1 MTNTLAYKAALSSPT
16 GRMVASAL
24 PFMALAIPTQAYAQ
38 NAENTASVAAPA
50 GAIELTPDDN
60 TVTDSD
66 TILGNLVAT
75 NDDFTGAPIL
85 STGGDTLTVF
95 GNDTLNDAGFANSDV
110 IVSITDPDG
119 MTGVTIA
126 SDGTITVPAGTA
138 PGTYNVEYQICEA
151 ANPTNCRTAIAEI
164 LVGGVADLQTV
175 KVLASGDAE
184 PAVGDTVTFEITVTN
199 NGGDDATNV
208 TLTDTLPAGL
218 TATANNGNA
227 TAGTY
232 VASTGVWTIATLAD
246 GASATLTIEGVVAAG
261 QEGNTISNVTTA
273 ATSDETD
280 PTTGGDDLGE
290 SVDVINSIL
299 ADNDDFSGTPI
310 LSTGGDTASV
320 FGDDTLNGATF
331 ADGDVVASITNDGG
345 LTGVTINADGTLSVP
360 AGATP
365 GTYTVTYQICEAADT
380 DNCDTADVIV
390 SVGGIADLQTVK
402 VLASGTAEPSVGDT
416 VTFEITVT
424 NNGGDTATNVTLTDA
439 IPAGLTATA
448 NNGNVTAGT
457 YVAGTGVWTIPSLA
471 DGASAT
477 LTIEG
482 VVAAGQEGATIQ
494 NVTTAAT
501 SDETD
506 PGTTGDDLEETVT
519 VINSILA
526 NDNDFSSASVPST
539 GGDTASVFTNDTLNG
554 AGFTDTDVVP
564 SITDDG
570 GLTGVTINPDGTLTI
585 PSGATPGSYTVTYQI
600 CEAADTDNCD
610 TAEVIVNVGP
620 VVDLSITKSNGV
632 TEVTSGDTIT
642 YTLVVSNAGP
652 DAATGAVVTDTP
664 GAGLSCPATGTV
676 TITGD
681 GVPSGSFTIADLTGV
696 GITLGTLNDGEAATI
711 TYSCTVN

>member
-1 MTNTLAYKAALSSPT
+1 MTNTLGYKAALSSPT

-24 PFMALAIPTQAYAQ
+24 PFMALAIPTQAFAQ
-38 NAENTASVAAPA
+38 NAENTASVAAPP
-50 GAIELTPDDN
+50 GAIELTPADN

-66 TILGNLVAT
+66 TILANIIAN
-75 NDDFTGAPIL
+75 NDDFSGTPIL
-85 STGGDTLTVF
+85 STGGDTITVF
-95 GNDTLNDAGFANSDV
+95 SNDTMNGAGFATTDV
-110 IVSITDPDG
+110 LASITNPDG

-126 SDGTITVPAGTA
+126 NDGTITVPAGTA

-151 ANPTNCRTAIAEI
+151 ANPTNCATAVATI

-175 KVLASGDAE
+175 KVLASGNAE

-208 TLTDTLPAGL
+208 TLTDALPAGL
-218 TATANNGNA
+218 TATLNNGGV
-227 TAGTY
+227 TAGSY
-232 VASTGVWTIATLAD
+232 DAGTGVWTIPTLAD
-246 GASATLTIEGVVAAG
+246 GASATLTIEGTVDAG

-299 ADNDDFSGTPI
+299 ANNDDFSSAPV
-310 LSTGGDTASV
+310 LSSGGNTASV
-320 FGDDTLNGATF
+320 FSDDTLNGAAF
-331 ADGDVVASITNDGG
+331 ADTAVDATITADGG
-345 LTGVTINADGTLSVP
+345 LTGVSINPDGTITVP

-365 GTYTVTYQICEAADT
+365 GTYTVTYQICEVADP

-390 SVGGIADLQTVK
+390 SVGGVADLQTVK
-402 VLASGTAEPSVGDT
+402 VLTSGTAEPGVGDT
-416 VTFEITVT
+416 VTFTITVT
-424 NNGGDTATNVTLTDA
+424 NNGGDDATNVTLTDA
-439 IPAGLTATA
+439 LPAGLTATV
-448 NNGNVTAGT
+448 NNGTVSLGT
-457 YVAGTGVWTIPSLA
+457 YVAGTGVWTIPTLA
-471 DGASAT
+471 NGASAT

-482 VVAAGQEGATIQ
+482 TVDAGQEGNTIT
-494 NVTTAAT
+494 NVTSAAT

-506 PGTTGDDLEETVT
+506 PSTTGDDLDEAVT

-539 GGDTASVFTNDTLNG
+539 GGNTASVFTNDTLNG
-554 AGFTDTDVVP
+554 AGFANTDVNP
-564 SITDDG
+564 SIVSDG
-570 GLTGVTINPDGTLTI
+570 GLTGVTINADGTLTI
-585 PSGATPGSYTVTYQI
+585 PNGTTPGSYTVTYQI

-632 TEVTSGDTIT
+632 TEVTSGETIT

-652 DAATGAVVTDTP
+652 DAAVGAVVTDTP

-676 TITGD
+676 TITGP
-681 GVPSGSFTIADLTGV
+681 GAPGGSYTIADLTGV
-696 GITLGTLNDGEAATI
+696 GITLGTLNDGESATI